1 VATTSKKDE
10 IYKDLRYRI
19 ITHELK
25 PMETLND
32 QSLMDH
38 YGLGRTPLREVLL
51 QLQRDGLIQRFSRSG
66 TVVSPVDIH
75 IYKQTI
81 EIRTVLE
88 GLAGELAAERISE
101 EQLEALGQ
109 VLKRVKELEEKDHE
123 NLNEL
128 MQCEFDFHN
137 LIYKSTHNTKLRDF
151 LRELHGISARFWHY
165 QMFSKQE
172 LLDQFIDHRKVLGA
186 LKKRDGR
193 QAGEAMKNHIQHV
206 VEKIRDKVWR

>member
-1 VATTSKKDE
+1 MTSKKDE
-10 IYKDLRYRI
+10 TYKNLRYRI
-19 ITHELK
+19 ITHDLR
-25 PMETLND
+25 PMESLSD
-32 QSLMDH
+32 KDLMDH
-38 YGLGRTPLREVLL
+38 YDLGRTPLREVML

-81 EIRTVLE
+81 EIRIVLE

-101 EQLEALGQ
+101 EQLEALRQILKQ
-109 VLKRVKELEEKDHE
+109 VRELGEKDHE
-123 NLNEL
+123 NFSEL
-128 MQCEFDFHN
+128 MQSEFDFHN
-137 LIYKSTHNTKLRDF
+137 LIYKSTQNLKLRDF

-186 LKKRDGR
+186 LEKRDGR
-193 QAGEAMKNHIQHV
+193 QAGEAMKDHIIHV
-206 VEKIRDKVWR
+206 VEKIRGKVLR